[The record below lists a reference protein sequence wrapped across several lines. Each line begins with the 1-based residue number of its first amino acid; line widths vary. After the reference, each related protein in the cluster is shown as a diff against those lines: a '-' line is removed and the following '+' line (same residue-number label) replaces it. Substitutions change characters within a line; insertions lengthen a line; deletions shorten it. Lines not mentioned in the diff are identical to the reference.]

1 MLVFLKNFLAFLAG
15 GVAGVMGVILYAWPL
30 LEAAIK
36 KDVGL
41 GIIIVAPVIFMMYA
55 IVFGTL
61 GGVAGVLVYNGVKL
75 IKRKWYH

>member
-41 GIIIVAPVIFMMYA
+41 GIIIVAPVILMMYA
-55 IVFGTL
+55 IVFGAL